1 MLLYITIDSH
11 FTGIG
16 RYSGNLSKQM
26 GYDIL
31 QVAFNNKFNDY
42 DYSLQIRGKFKSTFL
57 NYIDYFHYRSFLNNL
72 TGKYKIFHVTSQT
85 VDPFIIPKGIKKV
98 VTIHDIVPFKIKD
111 KKDYKYGIGM
121 RFFLK
126 KYIQYNNIITISYH
140 VKNDILNR
148 FKIDENKIT
157 VINPMVS
164 DSLFRINDKI
174 SLKKELNLPL
184 DKKLVLSISSNDKR
198 KNIPTVEN
206 VMNKINDDYQLV
218 RVGPRIGK
226 SITFE
231 NIDDEKLNKI
241 YNACDLLYFPTL
253 EEGFG
258 YPVIEAFKTGLP
270 VVSSNIDVIKEI
282 SRDSAYLINP
292 MDINESLEGIYNVYE
307 NSSYYI
313 KKGLET
319 SKYYSPEYLKPKLLE
334 FYSRM
339 LE

>member
-1 MLLYITIDSH
+1 
-11 FTGIG
+11 
-16 RYSGNLSKQM
+16 
-26 GYDIL
+26 
-31 QVAFNNKFNDY
+31 
-42 DYSLQIRGKFKSTFL
+42 
-57 NYIDYFHYRSFLNNL
+57 
-72 TGKYKIFHVTSQT
+72 
-85 VDPFIIPKGIKKV
+85 
-98 VTIHDIVPFKIKD
+98 
-111 KKDYKYGIGM
+111 
-121 RFFLK
+121 
-126 KYIQYNNIITISYH
+126 
-140 VKNDILNR
+140 
-148 FKIDENKIT
+148 
-157 VINPMVS
+157 MVS